1 MLYQIFETQRSI
13 MEPFSDLA
21 QAAAKLYSNPLNP
34 MAQTPLAPRVSAGY
48 ALMHRLGKDY
58 VKPEFGIRT
67 VKVNQTEVAIHERIE
82 IDKPFCELRR
92 FKRFSDDPETLT
104 MIKAQPVVLIV
115 APLSGHYATLLRDT
129 VKTMLQDHK
138 VYITDWKNA
147 RLVPLSDG
155 EFHLDDYINYV
166 QEFLRDLQAK
176 YGHCHVVSVCQPTVP
191 VMAAVSLMA
200 SRGEKIPL
208 TMTMMGGPIDA
219 RKSPTS
225 VNNLATNKSYE
236 WFENNVIYRV
246 PPSFPGAGRRVYPG
260 FLQYTGFVA
269 MNPDRHAKSHYD
281 YFKDL
286 IKGDDASTE
295 AHRKFYDEYNAV
307 LDMDADYYL
316 ETIATVFQDFKL
328 VNGTWDVKGVDG
340 KIERVRPQDIK
351 GTALMTV
358 EGELD
363 DISGSGQTRAAQDLC
378 SGVPASER
386 QHLEVQGAGHYG
398 IFSGRRWREIVY
410 PQLVQF
416 ILNHAPKAKVAAP
429 KAVTAASATIS
440 AAAPAAA
447 KAVDQATVKTP
458 AKTAAKAAIKPAT
471 TSVTKPVAKVAAKA
485 VAAPKAKPVPKA
497 AAPAKAAAKIPAK
510 AVAKAAAK
518 NSKAATQPPSPVKT
532 TWVAPKA

>member
-1 MLYQIFETQRSI
+1 MLYQIFETQRSFI
-13 MEPFSDLA
+13 EPFSDLA
-21 QAAAKLYSNPLNP
+21 QAAAKLFSNPLNP
-34 MAQTPLAPRVSAGY
+34 MSQTPIAQRTSAGY
-48 ALMHRLGKDY
+48 ALMHRLSKDY
-58 VKPEFGIRT
+58 EKPAFGIQT
-67 VKVNQTEVAIHERIE
+67 VKVNKTDVAIHERIE

-92 FKRFSDDPETLT
+92 FKRFSDDSAILAQL
-104 MIKAQPVVLIV
+104 KSQPVVLIV
-115 APLSGHYATLLRDT
+115 APLSGHHATLLRDT

-147 RLVPLSDG
+147 RLVPLSEG

-166 QEFLRDLQAK
+166 QEFIRHLQST
-176 YGHCHVVSVCQPTVP
+176 YGDCHIVSVCQPTVP

-200 SRGEKIPL
+200 SRGEKTPL

-219 RKSPTS
+219 SKSPTA
-225 VNNLATNKSYE
+225 VNNLATNKSFE

-246 PPSFPGAGRRVYPG
+246 PANFPGAGRRVYPG

-340 KIERVRPQDIK
+340 KVERVRPQDIK
-351 GTALMTV
+351 ATALMTV

-363 DISGSGQTRAAQDLC
+363 DISGSGQTRAAQDMC
-378 SGVPASER
+378 TGVPANDR
-386 QHLEVQGAGHYG
+386 LHLEVPGAGHYG
-398 IFSGRRWREIVY
+398 IFSGSRWRNVVY
-410 PQLVQF
+410 PQVVKF
-416 ILNHAPKAKVAAP
+416 ILDHAP
-429 KAVTAASATIS
+429 
-440 AAAPAAA
+440 
-447 KAVDQATVKTP
+447 
-458 AKTAAKAAIKPAT
+458 KTAAKSAAQ
-471 TSVTKPVAKVAAKA
+471 VADKVAAVKPEA
-485 VAAPKAKPVPKA
+485 LKTAKVA
-497 AAPAKAAAKIPAK
+497 AAPAKVAPASAKVPAKTKTVATPLVKTTAAKASAK
-510 AVAKAAAK
+510 AVAKSPAK
-518 NSKAATQPPSPVKT
+518 TSVASKTGTAVKT
-532 TWVAPKA
+532 RWVQPKPKA